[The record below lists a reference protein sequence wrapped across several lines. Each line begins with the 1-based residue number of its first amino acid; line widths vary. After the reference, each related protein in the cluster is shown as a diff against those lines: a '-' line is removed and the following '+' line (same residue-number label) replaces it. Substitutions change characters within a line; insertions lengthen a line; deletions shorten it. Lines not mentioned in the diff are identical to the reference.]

1 MASSSRQ
8 HEKHK
13 TQQTINYNK
22 HHIQGSLTKLYK
34 QDPPD
39 CTLLRHHLGEFATTV
54 TIFELSWSE
63 SNADNSHT
71 NYAKEAPHV
80 IETPSRTEILIQ
92 TTRSPESIVVE
103 GKL

>member
-54 TIFELSWSE
+54 TIFELSRSE
-63 SNADNSHT
+63 SNADN
-71 NYAKEAPHV
+71 
-80 IETPSRTEILIQ
+80 ILILILIMQ
-92 TTRSPESIVVE
+92 KRHLTLSRPLQEL
-103 GKL
+103 KY